1 MSLPAESESVAPQ
14 SAVAAPPRAGPS
26 AANPATSYLRTK
38 ILTATPEQLQLML
51 YDGAIRFI
59 DQGRAALE
67 QKQFDRSYEA
77 LTRAQNILLELNCSL
92 RPDVAPE
99 MCRNLSALYT
109 FLYLRLVEA
118 NISHD
123 AASLEDAARLLR
135 YQRETW
141 VLLMQQTARHK
152 ASDVARNLAIPTGA
166 TEQVERLSIA
176 G

>member
-1 MSLPAESESVAPQ
+1 QMSLPAESESVAPQ

-99 MCRNLSALYT
+99 MCRN
-109 FLYLRLVEA
+109 
-118 NISHD
+118 
-123 AASLEDAARLLR
+123 
-135 YQRETW
+135 
-141 VLLMQQTARHK
+141 
-152 ASDVARNLAIPTGA
+152 
-166 TEQVERLSIA
+166 
-176 G
+176 